1 MKCTIKTIASISI
14 LMKLASSSSFFQRI
28 NLLYKS
34 IIIAQ
39 SLINNYHNYHND
51 DDDDDDITMK
61 EVISISYGHANE
73 LLLLLPL
80 FGQNDKILQKKV
92 TDIVIL
98 LNKYIHA

>member
-1 MKCTIKTIASISI
+1 
-14 LMKLASSSSFFQRI
+14 MKLASSSSFFQRI

-39 SLINNYHNYHND
+39 SLINNYRNYHD
-51 DDDDDDITMK
+51 DDDDDTTTMK

-98 LNKYIHA
+98 LNKYMHEHCY